1 MNGRN
6 RQGRRPRQRQEASQ
20 DLGLASEFLTNGGD
34 LGCVPFRLKG
44 GDQAAQP
51 RAQLDSAERFVV
63 GKAWEIAEQPA
74 EPAQSSRP
82 RFLHALRASRH
93 WVAIW

>member
-1 MNGRN
+1 V
-6 RQGRRPRQRQEASQ
+6 
-20 DLGLASEFLTNGGD
+20 GLASEFLTNGGD
-34 LGCVPFRLKG
+34 LGCVSFRLKG

-63 GKAWEIAEQPA
+63 GKACEIAEQPA
-74 EPAQSSRP
+74 EPARAARDSSMRS
-82 RFLHALRASRH
+82 LASRH

>member
-20 DLGLASEFLTNGGD
+20 ALGLASEFLTNGGD
-34 LGCVPFRLKG
+34 LGCVSFRLEG

-51 RAQLDSAERFVV
+51 RAQFDSAERFVV
-63 GKAWEIAEQPA
+63 GKAREIAGY
-74 EPAQSSRP
+74 RV
-82 RFLHALRASRH
+82 RNGALQ
-93 WVAIW
+93 